1 MTDPLVRYEKQ
12 DAVSTITLDDGK
24 VNALSPAMFGALNAA
39 LDRAESDGSVVLITG
54 RAGRF
59 SGGFDLGVFSRGRE
73 ASVEMLLAGA
83 RTARRL
89 LAFPAPVVI
98 ASSGHAIAMAAF
110 LLTTADLRIGVS
122 EAGTRICANEVEIGL
137 TVPHFAVEL
146 CRQRLTPSAFQRAL
160 DLAHVFPPD
169 EAVRAGFLDEVVPA
183 ADLSRVAQERALA
196 LAKLMRDAH
205 TATKSRVR
213 AQALAALD
221 AAIESDLEDW
231 NQRL

>member
-1 MTDPLVRYEKQ
+1 MLTGKHLIAGEWVAG
-12 DAVSTITLDDGK
+12 DATFK
-24 VNALSPAMFGALNAA
+24 NEPAHGPVHPDAFARLRPQ
-39 LDRAESDGSVVLITG
+39 LQ
-54 RAGRF
+54 RAGIHRQ
-59 SGGFDLGVFSRGRE
+59 VR
-73 ASVEMLLAGA
+73 
-83 RTARRL
+83 
-89 LAFPAPVVI
+89 
-98 ASSGHAIAMAAF
+98 
-110 LLTTADLRIGVS
+110 
-122 EAGTRICANEVEIGL
+122 L

-213 AQALAALD
+213 AQALATLD
-221 AAIESDLEDW
+221 AASESDLEDW